1 MAFLFENK
9 PQGKLVELSIG
20 EVLLQPLMV
29 KHAKMFECITDDK
42 GNAAEQHTM
51 LAMLLKELVTDLD
64 GNPFADLQRMSSE
77 DIKSNLT
84 MQDFA
89 CLIQAMAPN
98 VGGDADPKHL

>member
-1 MAFLFENK
+1 MAFLFDNK

-29 KHAKMFECITDDK
+29 KHAKMFDAITSDS

-51 LAMLLKELVTDLD
+51 LAMLLKELLTDLD
-64 GNPFADLQRMSSE
+64 GNPFADLQRMNSE
-77 DIKSNLT
+77 DIKENLT

-89 CLIQAMAPN
+89 SLIQAMAPN
-98 VGGDADPKHL
+98 VGGDADPKHH